1 MTSTSFM
8 IGTGLKKCRPPKRS
22 GRFVAAASSVM
33 QSDEVFDRRIV
44 CVLHDLLDRRIGRAL
59 LVEVLDDRLDDEVAV
74 LQRVERSSS
83 PDRLPSVVSRASA
96 VTFPFATPSSRN
108 FLMRPSPLSR
118 SASFT
123 SRTIVL

>member
-1 MTSTSFM
+1 MIASMTRSQSF
-8 IGTGLKKCRPPKRS
+8 S
-22 GRFVAAASSVM
+22 ASNV
-33 QSDEVFDRRIV
+33 VV
-44 CVLHDLLDRRIGRAL
+44 
-59 LVEVLDDRLDDEVAV
+59 
-74 LQRVERSSS
+74 

-118 SASFT
+118 NASST